1 MRHKFKAYCQETTNY
16 LAKYN
21 FNTNNVILKKDID
34 AAMAKLTKSEID
46 FSTPKKIYI
55 YSSVN
60 IPRYIIRAHE
70 NMQIV
75 RKKENADYIVCPSR
89 IKPKRTPWRVSFAL
103 KDNEYIIVARIPN
116 VIYPSVD
123 KHYYAHSTVYYISDS
138 DIEYLDDVLSAD
150 EEQIKKFISAKQLY
164 SNLFNN
170 QDTDWETIEAYIQ
183 SEDEATRKLALKL
196 MIQTDVSENKVKIY
210 QFVRKYQHFFERY
223 SQDNSVK
230 YISEIL
236 NINPRRNSYL
246 FVNSFDKYKHEYD
259 ELSVTDK
266 KLMIEDY
273 LDHLKREVNRL
284 RNEIDCCPFELSI
297 NLTINDSQLNE

>member
-1 MRHKFKAYCQETTNY
+1 MRHKFKAYCQETANY
-16 LAKYN
+16 LIGQK
-21 FNTNNVILKKDID
+21 FNTDNVIFDKDI
-34 AAMAKLTKSEID
+34 AAATAKLTEPEID
-46 FSTPKKIYI
+46 FSTPKKVYI

-89 IKPKRTPWRVSFAL
+89 IKPKRAPWGLMYAL
-103 KDNEYIIVARIPN
+103 KDNEYIIVARRRGI
-116 VIYPSVD
+116 VQPSVEE
-123 KHYYAHSTVYYISDS
+123 YYSMYSTLHYISDS
-138 DIEYLDDVLSAD
+138 DTEYIDDVLSAD
-150 EEQIKKFISAKQLY
+150 EEQIKKFISTKQLY

-183 SEDEATRKLALKL
+183 SKDEATRKLALKL

-210 QFVRKYQHFFERY
+210 QFVEKYRHFFERY

-236 NINPRRNSYL
+236 NIRPGHIYL
-246 FVNSFDKYKHEYD
+246 NSFNKFKHEYD
-259 ELSVTDK
+259 ELSVSDK
-266 KLMIEDY
+266 KLMIKDY
-273 LDHLKREVNRL
+273 LDHLKYEVNRL

-297 NLTINDSQLNE
+297 NLTINDPQLNE